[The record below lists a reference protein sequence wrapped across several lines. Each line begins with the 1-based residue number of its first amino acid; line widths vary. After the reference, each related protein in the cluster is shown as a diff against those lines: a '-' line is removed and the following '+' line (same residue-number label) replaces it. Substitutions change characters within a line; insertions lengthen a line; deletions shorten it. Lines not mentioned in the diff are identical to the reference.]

1 MRITNKM
8 MTNNVLYNING
19 NKNSLSKLE
28 EQYSTGLKIQKPSDD
43 PIIATRALKLRTN
56 LTELNQFYEK
66 NIPDT
71 LAWMELTESAM
82 NEANDILTKIH
93 TYCVNGSTDTLT
105 ESDRNSIVATLQQFK
120 EQIFQEGN
128 TNYAG
133 RYVFSG
139 YKTDTSLVFNEETTD
154 YNYEITEKLSG
165 SNIDIVQTTLNAV
178 DISLYDPENLT
189 SINLENKP
197 NYVSAYRLRLAYN
210 NLKPQEE
217 DGNIGIRFPV
227 RDTDGNI
234 EYDEDGNIEYE
245 DFSGDIIQ
253 TNSKDPSA
261 YTPEPGTVNFLADT
275 GELIMSED
283 VYLEWKALDQI
294 HVTYEKDSFIK
305 NDLRPEH
312 YFDCTV
318 TDKLDEDAEDIIYT
332 KSDQKIRY
340 EVNFN
345 QTMTINTQGS
355 DAITHD
361 IGRVIDDIITSVNDV
376 LNTDHKISEVKK
388 MLADTSITQ
397 EQSVALNEMLDV
409 LITEKTLKDEVLQNT
424 FGRALT
430 EVSNQQNVMNV
441 AIADLGSRYAR
452 VELTE
457 SRLSSEQGDFEDL
470 LSKNEDADIV
480 DTVIKL
486 KSQETIYNASLSAA
500 AKVVQNSLLDFI

>member
-1 MRITNKM
+1 MRITNRM

-28 EQYSTGLKIQKPSDD
+28 EQYSTGQKIQRPSDD
-43 PIIATRALKLRTN
+43 PIVATRALKLRTN

-66 NIPDT
+66 NIPDS
-71 LAWMELTESAM
+71 LAWMDLTESAM
-82 NEANDILTKIH
+82 KEVNDILTKIH

-105 ESDRNSIVATLQQFK
+105 ESDRNSIVATLKQFK

-139 YKTDTSLVFNEETTD
+139 YKTDTSLVFNEVTTD

-165 SNIDIVQTTLNAV
+165 SDIDVIQTTLNSV
-178 DISLYDPENLT
+178 DLSLYDSEDPT
-189 SINLENKP
+189 SLNLENKP

-210 NLKPQEE
+210 DLKSQEE
-217 DGNIGIRFPV
+217 DGNISIKFPMK
-227 RDTDGNI
+227 DAEGNI
-234 EYDEDGNIEYE
+234 QKDVDGNIEYE
-245 DFSGDIIQ
+245 DFSGDINQID
-253 TNSKDPSA
+253 SKDPNA
-261 YTPEPGTVNFLADT
+261 YTPEPGTINYLADT

-283 VYLEWKALDQI
+283 VYKEWKGLDQI
-294 HVTYEKDSFIK
+294 HVTYEKDTFIK

-318 TDKLDEDAEDIIYT
+318 TNKMEEDAEPIVYT
-332 KSDQKIRY
+332 KSDQQIRY

-376 LNTDHKISEVKK
+376 LYTERKISEVKK
-388 MLADTSITQ
+388 MLEDTSISK
-397 EQSVALNEMLDV
+397 EQSAALNEILNV
-409 LITEKTLKDEVLQNT
+409 LTTEKTLKDEVLQNT

-430 EVSNQQNVMNV
+430 EVTGQQTTINV

-452 VELTE
+452 LELTE

-486 KSQETIYNASLSAA
+486 QSQETIYNASLSAA
-500 AKVVQNSLLDFI
+500 SKVVKNSLLDFI

>member
-28 EQYSTGLKIQKPSDD
+28 EQYSTGLKIQRPSDD
-43 PIIATRALKLRTN
+43 PIVATRALKLRTN

-66 NIPDT
+66 NIPDS
-71 LAWMELTESAM
+71 LAWMDLTESAM
-82 NEANDILTKIH
+82 KEVNDILTKIH

-105 ESDRNSIVATLQQFK
+105 ESDRNSIVATLKQFK

-139 YKTDTSLVFNEETTD
+139 YKTDTSLVFNEVTTD

-165 SNIDIVQTTLNAV
+165 SDIDVIQTTLNSV
-178 DISLYDPENLT
+178 DLSLYDSEDPT
-189 SINLENKP
+189 SLNLENKP

-210 NLKPQEE
+210 DLKSQEE
-217 DGNIGIRFPV
+217 GGNISIKFPIKDADGNIQK
-227 RDTDGNI
+227 DA
-234 EYDEDGNIEYE
+234 DGNIEYE
-245 DFSGDIIQ
+245 DFSNDINQID
-253 TNSKDPSA
+253 SKDPNA
-261 YTPEPGTVNFLADT
+261 YTPEPGTINYLADT

-283 VYLEWKALDQI
+283 VYKEWKELDQI
-294 HVTYEKDSFIK
+294 HVTYEKDTFIK

-318 TDKLDEDAEDIIYT
+318 TNKMEEDAEPIVYT
-332 KSDQKIRY
+332 KSDQQIRY

-376 LNTDHKISEVKK
+376 LYTERKISEVKK
-388 MLADTSITQ
+388 MLEDTSISK
-397 EQSVALNEMLDV
+397 EQSAALNEILDV
-409 LITEKTLKDEVLQNT
+409 LTTEKTLKDEVLQNT

-430 EVSNQQNVMNV
+430 EVTGQQTTINV

-452 VELTE
+452 LELTE
-457 SRLSSEQGDFEDL
+457 SRLSGEQGDFEDL

-486 KSQETIYNASLSAA
+486 QSQETIYNASLSAA
-500 AKVVQNSLLDFI
+500 SKVVKNSLLDFI

>member
-8 MTNNVLYNING
+8 MTNNVLYNINS
-19 NKNSLSKLE
+19 NKNSLSRLE
-28 EQYSTGLKIQKPSDD
+28 ERYSTGLKIQRPSDD
-43 PIIATRALKLRTN
+43 PIVATRALKLRTN

-71 LAWMELTESAM
+71 LAWMDLTESAM
-82 NEANDILTKIH
+82 KEANDIITKIH

-105 ESDRNSIVATLQQFK
+105 ENDRNSIVATLKQFK
-120 EQIFQEGN
+120 DQIFQEGN

-139 YKTDTSLVFNEETTD
+139 YKTDTSLVFDNVTTNK
-154 YNYEITEKLSG
+154 NYSITEKLSG
-165 SNIDIVQTTLNAV
+165 SSIDIVQTTLNSV
-178 DISLYDPENLT
+178 SLSVYDPEDPT
-189 SINLENKP
+189 SLDITEKP

-210 NLKPQEE
+210 DIKTEEE
-217 DGNIGIRFPV
+217 DGSININFPV
-227 RDTDGNI
+227 RDDEGNI
-234 EYDEDGNIEYE
+234 QYDEDGNMELEEYN
-245 DFSGDIIQ
+245 GDINRIS
-253 TNSKDPSA
+253 SKDPNA
-261 YTPEPGTVNFLADT
+261 YVPDPDGINFLEDT
-275 GELIMSED
+275 GEIIMGEN
-283 VYLEWKALDQI
+283 VYKEWKEYGEI
-294 HVTYEKDSFIK
+294 HVTYEKDSFLK

-318 TDKLDEDAEDIIYT
+318 TDKEDEDAEPITYT
-332 KSDQKIRY
+332 KEDQKIQY

-355 DAITHD
+355 EVFTHD
-361 IGRVIDDIITSVNDV
+361 IARVIDDIITSVNDV
-376 LNTDHKISEVKK
+376 LETDHKINEVKK
-388 MLADTSITQ
+388 MLEDTSITP
-397 EQSVALNEMLDV
+397 EQTKALNEMLNV

-430 EVSNQQNVMNV
+430 EVTNQQNAMNV

-457 SRLSSEQGDFEDL
+457 SRLANEQGDFEDL

-500 AKVVQNSLLDFI
+500 AKVVKNSLLDFI